1 MTPQRKIRLFK
12 LFFDRDNNIEE
23 CGLDME
29 FAVDMELL
37 GKITSHELKPN
48 GSNVKVT
55 EENKEEYISYVVLLM
70 SFAIIMW
77 EVVVILTASK
87 DWATADYLLRC

>member
-1 MTPQRKIRLFK
+1 MRLFK

-48 GSNVKVT
+48 GSNIKVT

-70 SFAIIMW
+70 SFSIKCGKW
-77 EVVVILTASK
+77 LS
-87 DWATADYLLRC
+87 YLQRVKTGRLRI

>member
-1 MTPQRKIRLFK
+1 
-12 LFFDRDNNIEE
+12 
-23 CGLDME
+23 ME

-70 SFAIIMW
+70 SFTIIMW

-87 DWATADYLLRC
+87 DWATAELIALYCFIIHSK